1 MCEIQARIGVF
12 SRMDKPVPEEIG
24 YQRSVIDELVEAV
37 AIRRDRND
45 LELFAQT
52 TDAYALFTWSTG
64 A

>member
-1 MCEIQARIGVF
+1 
-12 SRMDKPVPEEIG
+12 MDKPVPEEIG